1 MHRDLL
7 PGHAGLEKETD
18 QFALSTSD
26 IEHAVG
32 LLLGKAVSNVFVDIA
47 NKPVLPASQGC
58 GTEAV
63 GV

>member
-7 PGHAGLEKETD
+7 PGHAGLEGD
-18 QFALSTSD
+18 RSVCLVRIRYIQD
-26 IEHAVG
+26 AVNT
-32 LLLGKAVSNVFVDIA
+32 LIGKAVGNVFVDIA
-47 NKPVLPASQGC
+47 NKPVLPAGQGR